1 MWLFFSRPA
10 GLLALC
16 EVALGTQREM
26 VSADCNAPDRL
37 VSKIT
42 RVFSVFGEFFVG
54 KYYIF
59 CFAAI
64 KYVHFSK
71 LFLSINIYI

>member
-1 MWLFFSRPA
+1 MWWFVFFVRPV

-42 RVFSVFGEFFVG
+42 RFFSYFLKKTRF
-54 KYYIF
+54 YIF
-59 CFAAI
+59 FGGG
-64 KYVHFSK
+64 
-71 LFLSINIYI
+71 L

>member
-1 MWLFFSRPA
+1 MPQVIEQSLFLYLIRPA

-42 RVFSVFGEFFVG
+42 RFFFSFF
-54 KYYIF
+54 
-59 CFAAI
+59 
-64 KYVHFSK
+64 
-71 LFLSINIYI
+71 